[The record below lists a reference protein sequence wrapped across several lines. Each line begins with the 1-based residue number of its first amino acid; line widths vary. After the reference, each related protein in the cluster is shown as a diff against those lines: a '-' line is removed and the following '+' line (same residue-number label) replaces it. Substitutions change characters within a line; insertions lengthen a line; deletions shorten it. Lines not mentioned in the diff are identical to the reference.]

1 MSRNED
7 YKDIERTSAN
17 VSTSESDK
25 DTEPIEELG
34 RRNTERRSANV
45 FHMDGDAFF
54 VGVEVAKNPKLKGK
68 AVVTG
73 ADRGIV
79 TAASYEAKAL
89 GVSRGLPIFQIK
101 KSFPQVIILPGDYA
115 SYVEYSGRMFD
126 IVRRYTEDV
135 EEYSIDEC
143 FANLT
148 GWDKPLKMSYREIA
162 ERIKKEVRDEL
173 DISVSIGVAPTKV
186 LAKVASK
193 WVKPNGLTI
202 MPLENVKNFLSTVPI
217 YKIWGVGPATSQFLM
232 RKGLKTAL
240 DFASQS
246 FAWVDNHLA
255 KPYKQIW
262 RELNCITVFHVDSG
276 AKTTYSSI
284 QKTRT
289 FYPPTNDKT
298 FLFSQI
304 SKHTEDACYKARHYR
319 LVSKKVSFFLKLQ
332 TFRYVRAEI
341 KLLAPTNSPEII
353 LPLIRRELGKIHKID
368 TPYRATGVTLH
379 DLAGSSVLQADL
391 FGETV
396 RTGKFDVIHEQID
409 NLEDKFGKR
418 VVHLGSTQGA
428 LAPKILRPPGRM
440 GQKPVGTDADDLN
453 RDLLFL

>member
-1 MSRNED
+1 
-7 YKDIERTSAN
+7 
-17 VSTSESDK
+17 
-25 DTEPIEELG
+25 
-34 RRNTERRSANV
+34 
-45 FHMDGDAFF
+45 MDGDAFF
-54 VGVEVAKNPKLKGK
+54 VGVEVAKDPKLRGLP
-68 AVVTG
+68 VVTG

-89 GVSRGLPIFQIK
+89 GIPRAMPIFQVK
-101 KSFPQVIILPGDYA
+101 KNFPNVIILPGDYA

-202 MPLENVKNFLSTVPI
+202 MPLESVKNFLSTVPI

-246 FAWVDNHLA
+246 FAWVDHHLA

-262 RELNCITVFHVDSG
+262 KELNCITVFNIDPSK
-276 AKTTYSSI
+276 KTEYSSI

-289 FYPPTNDKT
+289 FYPPTNDKV

-304 SKHTEDACYKARHYR
+304 SKHTEDACAKARHYC
-319 LVSKKVSFFLKLQ
+319 LAPKKVSFFLKLQ
-332 TFRYVRAEI
+332 TFRYVRSEI
-341 KLLAPTNSPEII
+341 KLLSPTNSPEII
-353 LPLIRRELGKIHKID
+353 LPLIRKELDKIHKLG

-379 DLAGSSVLQADL
+379 DLALSSAMQPDL

-409 NLEDKFGKR
+409 SLEDKFGKR
-418 VVHLGSTQGA
+418 VVHLGSTHKA
-428 LAPKILRPPGRM
+428 LKR
-440 GQKPVGTDADDLN
+440 KVKGTDSDDLD